1 MSTELLERPNILAV
15 GMPPGKPEDPS
26 GGGGDDVE
34 EDDEE
39 EDDATPTT

>member
-15 GMPPGKPEDPS
+15 GMPPGKPENPP
-26 GGGGDDVE
+26 GGGDDVE

>member
-15 GMPPGKPEDPS
+15 GMPPGKPENPP

-39 EDDATPTT
+39 EDETSGT